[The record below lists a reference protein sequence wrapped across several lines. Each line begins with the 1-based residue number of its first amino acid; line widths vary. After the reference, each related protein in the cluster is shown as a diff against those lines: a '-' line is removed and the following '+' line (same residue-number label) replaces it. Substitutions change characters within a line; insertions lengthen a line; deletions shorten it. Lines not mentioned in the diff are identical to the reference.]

1 MNEKILFVDDDANLL
16 DAFRRILR
24 KKFDFEVALG
34 PETALGLLES
44 SGPFAVVVADM
55 RMPHM
60 DGVTLLTHVKAAS
73 PDTVR
78 MILTGNAD
86 LQTAIQAVNEGCVFR
101 FLTKPCPTETLE
113 AVLKTGLEQYR
124 LITAEKELLEKTLMG
139 SLKVF
144 SEILSLVNPQA
155 FGRATRTRRYVAHIV
170 SKLQLASLGWQ
181 YEMAA
186 LLSQIGCITLT
197 PELLD
202 KVYGQAPLSKNEQ
215 EIFLAHPTVAFNLLT
230 QIPRLEA
237 IAQMIAN
244 QKKPFRAYPTA
255 ENQTNEAKDT
265 DLGGQILKVVL
276 DFDQL
281 VVGGLTKPEA
291 VATLAQRPS
300 EYNPRLVSA
309 LSNLPL
315 DEVGAVVKALRIKE
329 LSIGMLVEKDIRA
342 NNGLLLVPKG
352 QEITYP
358 VLERLRNFAR
368 QTGVAEPAW
377 VRVHQPEDNLK
388 AAFAEQV

>member
-1 MNEKILFVDDDANLL
+1 MNDKILFVDDDANLL

-24 KKFDFEVALG
+24 KKFNFEVALG
-34 PETALGLLES
+34 PEAALDLLES

-60 DGVTLLTHVKAAS
+60 DGVTFLTHVKASS

-86 LQTAIQAVNEGCVFR
+86 LQTAIQAVNEGHVFR
-101 FLTKPCPTETLE
+101 FLTKPCPAETLE
-113 AVLKTGLEQYR
+113 AALKTGLEQYR

-144 SEILSLVNPQA
+144 SEILSLVSPLA
-155 FGRATRTRRYVAHIV
+155 FARATRTRRYVAHIV
-170 SKLQLASLGWQ
+170 SKLQLGSQEWQ

-186 LLSQIGCITLT
+186 LLSQIGCITFT

-202 KVYGQAPLSKNEQ
+202 KVYAQVPLSTNEL
-215 EIFLAHPTVAFNLLT
+215 EIVLAHPTVAYNLLT

-244 QKKPFRAYPTA
+244 QKKFFKAYPPS
-255 ENQTNEAKDT
+255 ESQTDEGKAI
-265 DLGGQILKVVL
+265 DLGSQILKVVL
-276 DFDQL
+276 DFDQF
-281 VVGGLTKPEA
+281 VIGGMTKLEALT
-291 VATLAQRPS
+291 VLAQRSS
-300 EYNPRLVSA
+300 EYNPKLVNA
-309 LSNLPL
+309 LSSFHL
-315 DEVGAVVKALRIKE
+315 DEVGEIVKAIRIKE
-329 LSIGMLVEKDIRA
+329 VTTGMMVEKDIRA
-342 NNGLLLVPKG
+342 NNGMLLVPKG

-368 QTGVAEPAW
+368 QTSVAEPVW
-377 VRVHQPEDNLK
+377 VRVQQSVDSQNLIP
-388 AAFAEQV
+388 Q

>member
-16 DAFRRILR
+16 AAFRRTLR
-24 KKFDFEVALG
+24 KKFEFEVALG
-34 PETALGLLES
+34 PEVALDLLKS

-55 RMPHM
+55 RMPGM
-60 DGVTLLTHVKAAS
+60 DGVTLLTHVKAAT

-86 LQTAIQAVNEGCVFR
+86 LQTAIQAVNEGSVFH
-101 FLTKPCPTETLE
+101 FLTKPCPVETLE
-113 AVLKTGLEQYR
+113 AALKTGLEQYR

-139 SLKVF
+139 SLNVL
-144 SEILSLVNPQA
+144 SEILGLVNPLA
-155 FGRATRTRRYVAHIV
+155 FGKATRIRRYVAHIV
-170 SKLQLASLGWQ
+170 AKLRLVSNGWQ

-202 KVYGQAPLSKNEQ
+202 KVYARVPLSPNEQ
-215 EIFLAHPTVAFNLLT
+215 EIVSAHPTIAYNLLT

-237 IAQMIAN
+237 IARMIAN
-244 QKKPFRAYPTA
+244 QKNSFKSFATS
-255 ENQTNEAKDT
+255 DSLT
-265 DLGGQILKVVL
+265 DEDKIIHLGSQILKVVI

-281 VVGGLTKPEA
+281 VMNGLTKMEA
-291 VATLAQRPS
+291 LTSLSQRSS
-300 EYNPRLVSA
+300 EYNPNLVAA
-309 LSNLPL
+309 LASIHL
-315 DEVGAVVKALRIKE
+315 DEVGEVVKTLRIKE
-329 LSIGMLVEKDIRA
+329 LTTGMIAEKDIKA
-342 NNGLLLVPKG
+342 NSGLLLVPKG

-368 QTGVAEPAW
+368 QTGVAEPVW
-377 VRVHQPEDNLK
+377 VRVPQSQAL
-388 AAFAEQV
+388 

>member
-34 PETALGLLES
+34 PEAALDLLES

-60 DGVTLLTHVKAAS
+60 DGVTFLTHVKVSS

-86 LQTAIQAVNEGCVFR
+86 LQTAIQAVNEGHVFR

-113 AVLKTGLEQYR
+113 AALKTGLNQYR

-144 SEILSLVNPQA
+144 SEILSLVSPLA
-155 FGRATRTRRYVAHIV
+155 FARATRTRRYVAHIV
-170 SKLQLASLGWQ
+170 SKLQLGSQGWQ

-186 LLSQIGCITLT
+186 LLSQIGCITFT

-202 KVYGQAPLSKNEQ
+202 KVYAQVPLSTNEL
-215 EIFLAHPTVAFNLLT
+215 EIVLAHPTVAYNLLT

-244 QKKPFRAYPTA
+244 QKKFFKAYPPS
-255 ENQTNEAKDT
+255 ESQTDEDKHI
-265 DLGGQILKVVL
+265 DLGSQILKVVL
-276 DFDQL
+276 DFDQFMI
-281 VVGGLTKPEA
+281 GGKTKSEALT
-291 VATLAQRPS
+291 VMAQRSS
-300 EYNPRLVSA
+300 EYNPKLVNA
-309 LSNLPL
+309 LSSFRL
-315 DEVGAVVKALRIKE
+315 DEVGEVVKAIRIKE
-329 LSIGMLVEKDIRA
+329 VTTGMMVEKDIRA
-342 NNGLLLVPKG
+342 NSGMLLVPKG

-368 QTGVAEPAW
+368 QTGVAEPVW
-377 VRVHQPEDNLK
+377 VRIQQSVDNQNLVI
-388 AAFAEQV
+388 Q